1 MAQRKIGFFSLYSKN
16 EDGEWEITDTLVS
29 ILNYICKQTR
39 KVRKKDISNDRFC
52 FLDKFI
58 YNEEYGIIKL
68 MFKSARHSYRAP
80 LLNRNTG
87 ESRENPK
94 TKEEGEQVKTHLLI
108 KFKDGDVFVFLETGH
123 GILSLKTI
131 TEYLNT
137 FIKLYNDNHKKEY
150 IDGYIGFYMIPRDNF
165 YEVLESMK
173 RVVCADI
180 YIDKCV
186 LGSDALNFTN
196 RTEQVQQEIVFGIK
210 PKKGQCIK
218 DAIYDFLSK
227 MTGSHK
233 EIKRIRVKGKLEDS
247 GESIIDTGF
256 IVKKEYVDVEQ
267 SEDTGEFNTHDM
279 FTKLEN
285 LANRCI

>member
-1 MAQRKIGFFSLYSKN
+1 MAQRKIGFFTLFSKY
-16 EDGEWEITDTLVS
+16 EEAEWAVTDTLVT
-29 ILNYICKQTR
+29 ILNYISKQTK
-39 KVRKKDISNDRFC
+39 KVKKIDISNDRFC
-52 FLDKFI
+52 FLDMFI
-58 YNEEYGIIKL
+58 YNEEDGIIKL

-80 LLNRNTG
+80 LLNRNTA
-87 ESRENPK
+87 ESREDPK

-108 KFKDGDVFVFLETGH
+108 KLKGGDVFVFLETGH
-123 GILSLKTI
+123 GILSMKTI
-131 TEYLNT
+131 TDYLNT
-137 FIKLYNDNHKKEY
+137 FIKIYNDNHKKEY
-150 IDGYIGFYMIPRDNF
+150 IDGYLEFHMIPRDNF
-165 YEVLESMK
+165 NEVLDSMK

-180 YIDKCV
+180 YIDKSV
-186 LGSDALNFTN
+186 LGSDALNFSN

-210 PKKGQCIK
+210 TKKGQCIK
-218 DAIYDFLSK
+218 EAIYDFLSK
-227 MTGSHK
+227 MTGSRK

-267 SEDTGEFNTHDM
+267 SEETGEYNTFDM